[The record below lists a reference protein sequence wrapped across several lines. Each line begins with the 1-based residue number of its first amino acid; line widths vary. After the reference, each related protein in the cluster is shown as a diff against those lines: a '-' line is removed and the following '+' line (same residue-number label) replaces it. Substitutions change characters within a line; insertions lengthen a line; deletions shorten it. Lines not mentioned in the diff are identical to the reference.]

1 MGFIKVFLLGWG
13 STLIFW
19 AAALFFCFIGS
30 EVALKYWKRK
40 LLIGAPFF
48 VFFLF
53 IVYAFGVPKYFV
65 YDHVE
70 PKMLNGEPYYPAVK
84 NHIIFQGPSFKTY
97 GVISKDL
104 KEFKSEESYFSSFGE
119 PALKDYPS
127 VSGIKSWIN
136 EIALICYFFLWLFLI
151 NKLHNASAATALYK
165 EALKANRLANYQSYL
180 NASQA
185 IRFLQPFKR
194 RNARS
199 EFQKIR
205 QIYIQSLNTLLLR
218 LANQGNASSRLV
230 LLYLSE
236 QLRRA
241 TDSYPVVSAKGH
253 IEDVTTASDIEAHEK
268 GIEYDRSYFKPE
280 DSELSTALSNS
291 VARTLNQFLPE
302 VFLKGNDND
311 DNATIKINCTLGARL
326 QSSTGL
332 KDSDGKASLVAVFGR
347 LEKESDCHTFIM
359 RNSIYSIP
367 PTFKK
372 GQQADSR
379 KYCANKIA
387 QIVTNDT
394 LFSNST
400 LSTDDSANADVV
412 KAKLKDIE
420 AKQSRLFDAIID
432 ECKSTTR
439 DAVLTEAVAYA
450 LKNNEVLVDS
460 VMSEMHQLLAENT
473 NVYSQII
480 AQEVVGGL
488 LEGIAEVASE

>member
-40 LLIGAPFF
+40 FLIGAPFF
-48 VFFLF
+48 AIFLF

-104 KEFKSEESYFSSFGE
+104 KEFKSEESYFSSFGVA
-119 PALKDYPS
+119 PLKDYPS

-136 EIALICYFFLWLFLI
+136 EITLICYFLLWLFLI

-199 EFQKIR
+199 EFQKVR
-205 QIYIQSLNTLLLR
+205 QVYIQSLNNMLLR
-218 LANQGNASSRLV
+218 LANQGNTSSRLV

-236 QLRRA
+236 QLRTA
-241 TDSYPVVSAKGH
+241 TEPYPVVSAKGQ
-253 IEDVTTASDIEAHEK
+253 IVDETTASDIEVHEK
-268 GIEYDRSYFKPE
+268 GIEYDRTYFKPE
-280 DSELSTALSNS
+280 DNELSHALSNS

-302 VFLKGNDND
+302 VLLKGSDNES
-311 DNATIKINCTLGARL
+311 NASIKVNCALRARL

-332 KDSDGKASLVAVFGR
+332 KNSEGKASLVVVFGKP
-347 LEKESDCHTFIM
+347 EKESDCHTFVM
-359 RNSIYSIP
+359 RNTIYSIP
-367 PTFKK
+367 PSFKK
-372 GQQADSR
+372 GQQAESR
-379 KYCANKIA
+379 KFCANKIA

-394 LFSNST
+394 LFPDST
-400 LSTDDSANADVV
+400 LSSDKSVDADVIR
-412 KAKLKDIE
+412 AKLKEIE
-420 AKQSRLFDAIID
+420 ARQNRLFDAIID
-432 ECKSTTR
+432 ECKSTAKE
-439 DAVLTEAVAYA
+439 AVLTETVAYA

-473 NVYSQII
+473 SVYSQII

-488 LEGIAEVASE
+488 LEGIAEAASE